1 MNSVIKSKKFKA
13 AIILLGVVAALL
25 WYLQPAVVVYYTIAT
40 VALVV
45 VLLYVGNWFITRNL
59 DKWLPWTKFGKKRFF
74 LHLVLG
80 IVFSIGVINAAYF
93 IVKSVATDFLPT
105 TEQLVV
111 ANVYGAIVIIP
122 VFSIYFSLHFLNHWQ
137 LSELEMERF
146 QKESMSSQLETL
158 KNHLDPHFLFNNLN
172 ILSALIDK
180 DKDQSQE
187 FLGRFAQVYRTM
199 LLTKAEDLITLEEE
213 MAFIETY
220 IYLIR
225 TRFQDFIQFSIE
237 LDGEESLLYM
247 MPPLTLQ
254 MLIENAVKHNNI
266 TAEKPL
272 IIRIRREGCRLFVE
286 NNVNEKPEDLKT
298 KSGTGL
304 KNIQARYK
312 YYTDEEVSINRVGEV
327 FRASLPLIEIE
338 EI

>member
-1 MNSVIKSKKFKA
+1 MKSILQSKKYIV
-13 AIILLGVVAALL
+13 AIIALAVIACL
-25 WYLQPAVVVYYTIAT
+25 FWYYQPELIVYYTIAT
-40 VALVV
+40 VALVGL
-45 VLLYVGNWFITRNL
+45 LLYLGNWFITKTL
-59 DKWLPWTKFGKKRFF
+59 DQWFPWTTYGKRRFF
-74 LHLVLG
+74 SHLFIG
-80 IVFSIGVINAAYF
+80 ILYSIGVINAAYYV
-93 IVKSVATDFLPT
+93 VKILATDLLPT

-111 ANVYGAIVIIP
+111 ANFYGAIVIIP
-122 VFSIYFSLHFLNHWQ
+122 VFSIYFSLHFLTHWQ
-137 LSELEMERF
+137 ESELQMERF

-172 ILSALIDK
+172 ILAALIDK
-180 DKDQSQE
+180 DTEQSQE

-213 MAFIETY
+213 MNFIDTY

-225 TRFQDFIQFSIE
+225 TRFQDFIQFRIE
-237 LDGEESLLYM
+237 LDADDSLMYM

-266 TAEKPL
+266 TADKPL
-272 IIRIRREGCRLFVE
+272 VIRIYRKQCRLFVE
-286 NNVNEKPEDLKT
+286 NNINEKPEDLKT

-304 KNIQARYK
+304 RNIQERYK
-312 YYTDEEVSINRVGEV
+312 YYTDEEVLINRVGEV

>member
-1 MNSVIKSKKFKA
+1 VNSFIKSKKFIA
-13 AIILLGVVAALL
+13 AIVLIGTIASLL
-25 WYLQPAVVVYYTIAT
+25 WYYQPEIAVYYTIASI
-40 VALVV
+40 ALVG
-45 VLLYVGNWFITRNL
+45 VLLYLGNWFITRTL
-59 DKWLPWTKFGKKRFF
+59 DKWFPWTTFGKRRFF
-74 LHLVLG
+74 IHLFLG
-80 IVFSIGVINAAYF
+80 IIYSIGVINAAYYL
-93 IVKSVATDFLPT
+93 VKIIATDFVPT

-122 VFSIYFSLHFLNHWQ
+122 IFSIYFSLHFLNHWQ
-137 LSELEMERF
+137 ASELEMERF

-172 ILSALIDK
+172 ILSALIDR

-213 MAFIETY
+213 MNFIETY

-225 TRFQDFIQFSIE
+225 TRFQDFIQFRIE
-237 LDGEESLLYM
+237 LDEDDSLMYM

-272 IIRIRREGCRLFVE
+272 VIRIYRKNARLFVE

-312 YYTDEEVSINRVGEV
+312 YYTDEEVLINRVGEV

>member
-1 MNSVIKSKKFKA
+1 MNSIIQTKKIIA
-13 AIILLGVVAALL
+13 AIVLFGTIAVLL
-25 WYLQPAVVVYYTIAT
+25 WYYQPEVIVYYTMVTI
-40 VALVV
+40 ALVGIM
-45 VLLYVGNWFITRNL
+45 LYAGNWFITRMLN
-59 DKWLPWTKFGKKRFF
+59 KWLPWTRFGKKRFF
-74 LHLVLG
+74 LHLFVG
-80 IVFSIGVINAAYF
+80 ILYSISVINATYYL
-93 IVKSVATDFLPT
+93 VKVLATDFLPT
-105 TEQLVV
+105 VEQLVV

-122 VFSIYFSLHFLNHWQ
+122 IFSIYFSLHFLNHWQ
-137 LSELEMERF
+137 RSEVEMERF

-158 KNHLDPHFLFNNLN
+158 KSHLDPHFLFNNLN
-172 ILSALIDK
+172 ILAALIDK

-199 LLTKAEDLITLEEE
+199 LLTKAEDLVTLEEE
-213 MAFIETY
+213 MNFIETY

-225 TRFQDFIQFSIE
+225 TRFQDFIQFRIE
-237 LDGEESLLYM
+237 LEEDESMMYM

-266 TAEKPL
+266 TVDKPL
-272 IIRIRREGCRLFVE
+272 IIRIYRKNTRLFVE

-312 YYTDEEVSINRVGEV
+312 YYTDEEVLINRVGEV

>member
-1 MNSVIKSKKFKA
+1 MNSILRSKKAIA
-13 AIILLGVVAALL
+13 AITALAVIAALF
-25 WYLQPAVVVYYTIAT
+25 WYYQPAITVYYTIASI
-40 VALVV
+40 ALVGL
-45 VLLYVGNWFITRNL
+45 LLYVGNWFITKTL
-59 DKWLPWTKFGKKRFF
+59 DRWFPWITFGRKRFF
-74 LHLVLG
+74 SHLLIG
-80 IVFSIGVINAAYF
+80 ILFSIGVINAAYY
-93 IVKSVATDFLPT
+93 IVKALATDLLPT

-137 LSELEMERF
+137 QSELEMERF

-180 DKDQSQE
+180 DKEQSQE

-213 MAFIETY
+213 MNFIETY

-225 TRFQDFIQFSIE
+225 TRFQDFIQFRIE
-237 LDGEESLLYM
+237 LDQDDSLMYM

-272 IIRIRREGCRLFVE
+272 VIRIYRKKCRLFVE
-286 NNVNEKPEDLKT
+286 NNINEKPEDLKT

-312 YYTDEEVSINRVGEV
+312 YYTDEEVLINRVGEV

>member
-1 MNSVIKSKKFKA
+1 MTSQLTKKRIVIA
-13 AIILLGVVAALL
+13 TILILGIVALF
-25 WYLQPAVVVYYTIAT
+25 WYYQPELIVYYTIAT
-40 VALVV
+40 IALVGSF
-45 VLLYVGNWFITRNL
+45 LWLGNTLITKSLDRWF
-59 DKWLPWTKFGKKRFF
+59 PWTAYGKRRFF
-74 LHLVLG
+74 THLLIG
-80 IVFSIGVINAAYF
+80 IIYSIGVINIAYY
-93 IVKSVATDFLPT
+93 IVKILATDLLPT

-122 VFSIYFSLHFLNHWQ
+122 IFSIYFSLHFLNHWQ
-137 LSELEMERF
+137 ESELAMERF

-180 DKDQSQE
+180 DADQSQE

-199 LLTKAEDLITLEEE
+199 LLTKAEDLVTLEEE
-213 MAFIETY
+213 MNFIETY
-220 IYLIR
+220 IFLIR
-225 TRFQDFIQFSIE
+225 TRFQDFIQFKID
-237 LDGEESLLYM
+237 LDDESLFFM

-266 TAEKPL
+266 TAEEPL
-272 IIRIRREGCRLFVE
+272 VIKIYRKNNRIFVE
-286 NNVNEKPEDLKT
+286 NNVNEKAEDLKT

-304 KNIQARYK
+304 RNIQARYK
-312 YYTDEEVSINRVGEV
+312 YYTDEEVMINRIGEV

-338 EI
+338 VI

>member
-1 MNSVIKSKKFKA
+1 MNSILKKKKLIA
-13 AIILLGVVAALL
+13 AIVLIGTIAVLL
-25 WYLQPAVVVYYTIAT
+25 WYFQPEVIVYYTLAT
-40 VALVV
+40 VSLVG
-45 VLLYVGNWFITRNL
+45 VLLYLGNWFITKTL
-59 DKWLPWTKFGKKRFF
+59 DHYFPWTRFGRRRFF

-80 IVFSIGVINAAYF
+80 IFFSIGVINAAYF
-93 IVKSVATDFLPT
+93 VVKALATDFLPT
-105 TEQLVV
+105 IEQLVV

-137 LSELEMERF
+137 RSEIEMERF

-158 KNHLDPHFLFNNLN
+158 KSHLDPHFLFNNLN
-172 ILSALIDK
+172 ILAALIDK

-213 MAFIETY
+213 MNFIETY

-225 TRFQDFIQFSIE
+225 TRFQDFIQFRME
-237 LDGEESLLYM
+237 VDEDESMMYM

-272 IIRIRREGCRLFVE
+272 VIRIYRKNARLFIE

-298 KSGTGL
+298 KSGTGI

-312 YYTDEEVSINRVGEV
+312 YYTDEEVLINRVGEV

>member
-1 MNSVIKSKKFKA
+1 MNSIVKSNKFKVAVITLVVIA
-13 AIILLGVVAALL
+13 ACF
-25 WYLQPAVVVYYTIAT
+25 WYYQPEAVIYYTVAT
-40 VALVV
+40 IALVGI
-45 VLLYVGNWFITRNL
+45 LLYVGNWFITRTL
-59 DKWLPWTKFGKKRFF
+59 DRWFPWTKFGKRRFF
-74 LHLVLG
+74 FHLIVGVL
-80 IVFSIGVINAAYF
+80 FSVGVINAAYY
-93 IVKSVATDFLPT
+93 IVKSLATDLLPT
-105 TEQLVV
+105 TEQLIV

-137 LSELEMERF
+137 QSEVAMERF

-213 MAFIETY
+213 MTFIETY

-225 TRFQDFIQFSIE
+225 TRFQDFIQFRIE
-237 LDGEESLLYM
+237 LDVDESMMYM

-272 IIRIRREGCRLFVE
+272 IIRIYREGCRLFIE

-312 YYTDEEVSINRVGEV
+312 YYTDEEVIINRVDEV

>member
-1 MNSVIKSKKFKA
+1 LAVIV
-13 AIILLGVVAALL
+13 LLF
-25 WYLQPAVVVYYTIAT
+25 WYYQPDATVYYTLAT
-40 VALVV
+40 VILVG
-45 VLLYVGNWFITRNL
+45 VLLYLGNWFITRTL
-59 DKWLPWTKFGKKRFF
+59 DKWFPWTKFGRRRFF
-74 LHLVLG
+74 FHLALG
-80 IVFSIGVINAAYF
+80 ILFSIGMINAAYF
-93 IVKSVATDFLPT
+93 LVKSLATDFLPT
-105 TEQLVV
+105 TEQLIV

-122 VFSIYFSLHFLNHWQ
+122 IFSIYFSLHFLRHWQ
-137 LSELEMERF
+137 QSELEMERF

-180 DKDQSQE
+180 SAEQSQE

-199 LLTKAEDLITLEEE
+199 LLTKAEDLISLEEE
-213 MAFIETY
+213 MQFIDTY

-225 TRFQDFIQFSIE
+225 CRFQDFIQFSIE
-237 LDGEESLLYM
+237 LDEDDTLMHM

-272 IIRIRREGCRLFVE
+272 RIRIYVQDRRLIVE
-286 NNVNEKPEDLKT
+286 NNINEKPEDLKT
-298 KSGTGL
+298 RSGTGL
-304 KNIQARYK
+304 KNIKARYK
-312 YYTDEEVSINRVGEV
+312 YYTDEEVQIQRVGEV
-327 FRASLPLIEIE
+327 FIASMPLIEIE